1 LRARRDDTGLPL
13 WDDTIGTF
21 GTTEKRAICADDVQV
36 ASALTVDDRLQQAGS
51 AGAPRLRLTAKGVEV
66 PESRAQQ
73 RRDATRARDP
83 HAPRR
88 GADARPPVLIAG
100 GDAATRAQVRDEL
113 AAVMPGG
120 IRIEEL
126 GTLWQLLARAPES
139 RAVILSGE
147 LDDVPAESLLHT
159 LAHRHPHL
167 PVVTVGAAA
176 RPAE

>member
-1 LRARRDDTGLPL
+1 LDDEKNRA
-13 WDDTIGTF
+13 F
-21 GTTEKRAICADDVQV
+21 SDDVHM
-36 ASALTVDDRLQQAGS
+36 AIAARNDSRNHDES
-51 AGAPRLRLTAKGVEV
+51 WAGAPRLRLTAKGASPVQSPAGSS
-66 PESRAQQ
+66 PEGAAQ
-73 RRDATRARDP
+73 
-83 HAPRR
+83 
-88 GADARPPVLIAG
+88 PVLIAG

-120 IRIEEL
+120 TRFEEL
-126 GTLWQLLARAPES
+126 GTFWQLLERAPQS
-139 RAVILSGE
+139 RAVILSGD